1 MSTGNT
7 LQFLLTAGLL
17 IAVYSYKWA
26 LHFQYLRVK
35 NKKNPGHWV
44 DYYKRTFNHKNDK
57 RWWNESIL
65 LFPLLY
71 PVILTDNRKEDF
83 WLSKIKRINIVL
95 YLLLI
100 ILLLTGIYFAKSPST
115 LS

>member
-17 IAVYSYKWA
+17 IAIYSYKWA

-35 NKKNPGHWV
+35 NKKNPGHWL
-44 DYYKRTFNHKNDK
+44 DYYKRNFNHKNDK
-57 RWWNESIL
+57 QWWNESIL

-71 PVILTDNRKEDF
+71 PIILTDNEKEDF
-83 WLSKIKRINIVL
+83 WLSKIKRRKR
-95 YLLLI
+95 LLFYPI
-100 ILLLTGIYFAKSPST
+100 QIKIIYF
-115 LS
+115 